1 MGADAHAGVDGEGG
15 EVGVE
20 VLAVLVLQES
30 DSQSISKR
38 LVRKSGA
45 GRGLKLMRLPLR
57 FPFPTIFISSLST
70 IHTCKSLT
78 PQGCWEPSP
87 IGREWWTVGRRIK
100 RVGVRR
106 GWANLRRGVVA
117 AVVLERVGG

>member
-45 GRGLKLMRLPLR
+45 GRGLKLMRLPLH
-57 FPFPTIFISSLST
+57 FPFPTIAFPLYLQCTRAKASPLRAAGNP
-70 IHTCKSLT
+70 T
-78 PQGCWEPSP
+78 P
-87 IGREWWTVGRRIK
+87 
-100 RVGVRR
+100 
-106 GWANLRRGVVA
+106 
-117 AVVLERVGG
+117 